1 MNLKLVVAISLFATL
16 PMTAAQSQNAQKPT
30 KADVQ
35 KVVQMIGGDKAK
47 LQAFCDIGKVQDQMQ
62 QADEKKDTKALE
74 ALGQKADALSNQIGP
89 DYVKLLD
96 GLDLV
101 DPNSPEGKDYDAM
114 FTTLAKQC
122 K

>member
-1 MNLKLVVAISLFATL
+1 MNLKFVVAFSLFATL
-16 PMTAAQSQNAQKPT
+16 PMAAQSQNAQKPT

-74 ALGQKADALSNQIGP
+74 ALGQKADALSKEIGP

-114 FTTLAKQC
+114 FATLAKQC

>member
-1 MNLKLVVAISLFATL
+1 MNLKFVVAISLFATL
-16 PMTAAQSQNAQKPT
+16 PMAAQSQNAQKPT

-114 FTTLAKQC
+114 FATLAKQC

>member
-1 MNLKLVVAISLFATL
+1 MNPKLVVAISLFTAL
-16 PMTAAQSQNAQKPT
+16 PAIAQSQDAPKPT

-35 KVVQMIGGDKAK
+35 KVVQMIIGDKAK
-47 LQAFCDIGKVQDQMQ
+47 LQAFCDIGKLQFQME

-74 ALGQKADALSNQIGP
+74 ALGKKADEVAQTIGP
-89 DYVKLLD
+89 DYVKLMD

-101 DPNSPEGKDYDAM
+101 DPSSPEGRDFDAM
-114 FTTLAKQC
+114 FANLAKQC